1 MWGALKC
8 KTRSLNDWPLLISFG
23 WREMRPDC
31 CVEAYGLRF
40 ISVGMYVN
48 EYAPVY
54 LEHGISDA
62 GTRDNPVFF

>member
-1 MWGALKC
+1 
-8 KTRSLNDWPLLISFG
+8 
-23 WREMRPDC
+23 MRPDC

-62 GTRDNPVFF
+62 GTRDNPMFF